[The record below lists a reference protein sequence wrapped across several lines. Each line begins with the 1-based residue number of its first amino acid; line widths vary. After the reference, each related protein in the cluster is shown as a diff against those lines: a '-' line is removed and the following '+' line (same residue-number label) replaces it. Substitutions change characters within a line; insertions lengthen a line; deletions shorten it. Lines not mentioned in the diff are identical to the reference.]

1 MLDNELVQLFYKKL
15 HMNELQKEDQ
25 IYLLKT
31 VTTYLQH
38 NRSEDI
44 KGRTADFLDAKLS
57 TFVSIGEA
65 IGLSY
70 PEMAQAIGGFPNILN
85 TVDDFYT
92 KYLILGVVENEDNTV
107 RKMKLVTKPRDYAV
121 GLQQVYARYK
131 LVCESG
137 YNGFTWNTLV
147 HASKGEFAS
156 IFVNGVYHKPYQLFS
171 NKEEVF
177 KWLDSVD
184 VTEID
189 VSSFKEMDVNKEIVL
204 NYENKDKGFK

>member
-15 HMNELQKEDQ
+15 HMNELTKEEQ
-25 IYLLKT
+25 VSLLRS
-31 VTTYLQH
+31 VTMYLQH
-38 NRSEDI
+38 NRSQDI
-44 KGRTADFLDAKLS
+44 KGRTADFLDTKLS

-70 PEMAQAIGGFPNILN
+70 PEMAKAIGGFPNILN
-85 TVDDFYT
+85 TIDDFYN
-92 KYLILGVVENEDNTV
+92 KYLILGVVENEDNTI
-107 RKMKLVTKPRDYAV
+107 RKAKLVTKPRDFAV

-156 IFVNGVYHKPYQLFS
+156 IFVSGVYKKPYQLFS
-171 NKEEVF
+171 DKERVVR
-177 KWLDSVD
+177 WLDNVD
-184 VTEID
+184 VAEID
-189 VSSFKEMDVNKEIVL
+189 MSSFKEMDVNKEIVL
-204 NYENKDKGFK
+204 NYENKDKGLK